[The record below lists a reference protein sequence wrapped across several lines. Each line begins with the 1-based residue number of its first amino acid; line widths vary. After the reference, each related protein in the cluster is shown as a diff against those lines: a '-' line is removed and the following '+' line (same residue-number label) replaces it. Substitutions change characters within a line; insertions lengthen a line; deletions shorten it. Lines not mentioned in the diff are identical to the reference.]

1 MFKDIK
7 EIMNRIRK
15 EIGEIKK
22 KQKEAFRV
30 KKYMKNNQ

>member
-1 MFKDIK
+1 MFKDLK

-22 KQKEAFRV
+22 N
-30 KKYMKNNQ
+30 KKKLLELKIYEK